1 MISLS
6 QKFHV
11 PKRKIWAMLKKEKK
25 IHAKGHEKKWTS
37 VQRIKQWVLRCLP
50 RKREKRE
57 ERNKIAHTFK

>member
-25 IHAKGHEKKWTS
+25 IHAKGHEKKMD
-37 VQRIKQWVLRCLP
+37 KCP
-50 RKREKRE
+50 K
-57 ERNKIAHTFK
+57 NKTMST